1 MSRNNLAGNALV
13 TPVEGGR
20 RSLKRWHRQKRAS
33 ATNAASSSSNYL
45 TYCLTPRVLL
55 VSDSFGRNKTLLNLP
70 TYNIPDQLNRSTKKK
85 FLEFRHIGFSRKSS
99 FTFVVWFFSMIGLYC
114 AFRFIQ
120 RETKGKINNI
130 KELYNN
136 CKATFTV
143 ERSQWKS
150 YQWISE
156 VGQQLVRIKRFS

>member
-20 RSLKRWHRQKRAS
+20 RPLKRWHRQKRAS

-70 TYNIPDQLNRSTKKK
+70 TYNISDQLNRSTKKK

-114 AFRFIQ
+114 AFRSSEKLRAKSI
-120 RETKGKINNI
+120 TLK
-130 KELYNN
+130 N
-136 CKATFTV
+136 CTIT
-143 ERSQWKS
+143 
-150 YQWISE
+150 
-156 VGQQLVRIKRFS
+156 